1 MNFKKL
7 LLNLLKLCFPKIFRT
22 LVYNKMDTSKIEGI
36 QLKYSFIL
44 ALNGSILFVVII
56 VFSISLILD
65 SLNSIKYCLVGIT
78 GLLFFGYLLQDYISR
93 LLFKN
98 PILILDKNRLYYIY
112 TNQWYDI
119 MDFEFENEIK
129 DSTNTIPKSYF
140 QMINKK
146 TGERI
151 FHLRNWYLFDEESFK
166 TVLHNRRYRP
176 ISN

>member
-7 LLNLLKLCFPKIFRT
+7 LLNFLKLCFPKIFRT

-44 ALNGSILFVVII
+44 ALNGSILFVVMI

-65 SLNSIKYCLVGIT
+65 SLNSIKSCLIGIT
-78 GLLFFGYLLQDYISR
+78 GLLFFGYLLQDYFSR

-119 MDFEFENEIK
+119 MDFEFDN
-129 DSTNTIPKSYF
+129 DNFNTVNTLRKSYF
-140 QMINKK
+140 YMIDKK
-146 TGERI
+146 TGEKI
-151 FHLRNWYLFDEESFK
+151 FRLRNWYLFDEENFK

-176 ISN
+176 I